1 MMTSNIQNFP
11 DIKLFAGPSRSVPI
25 EIHNGHEA
33 RPVPHNELNMKEW
46 EITSRLGQ
54 KSSDDMEED
63 PEDEDW
69 EDEDY
74 SDEDEFDDDEE
85 FEYEDEDDEDEYWED
100 DDVDLDD
107 EDDED
112 F

>member
-54 KSSDDMEED
+54 RSSDEMDED

-69 EDEDY
+69 DDEDY
-74 SDEDEFDDDEE
+74 SDEDDFDDEEE
-85 FEYEDEDDEDEYWED
+85 FEYEEEDDDDYWED
-100 DDVDLDD
+100 DDMDLDD

>member
-1 MMTSNIQNFP
+1 MMTSNILNSA

-54 KSSDDMEED
+54 KSSDDMDED

-69 EDEDY
+69 DEEDY